1 MITTKDI
8 VQLMKETGI
17 ARGKADTL
25 VADQS
30 LDLQD
35 IDSYDRMS
43 LLTELEEKY
52 NVELPNDVARQL
64 KTLNDVVTYLNGIR
78 PIDQ

>member
-1 MITTKDI
+1 MTTTNDI
-8 VQLMKETGI
+8 VQLMKATGI

-30 LDLQD
+30 LDLQGL
-35 IDSYDRMS
+35 DSFDRMS

-52 NVELPNDVARQL
+52 NIELPNDVARQL
-64 KTLNDVVTYLNGIR
+64 KSINDVVAHLNAR
-78 PIDQ
+78 

>member
-1 MITTKDI
+1 MTTTNDI
-8 VQLMKETGI
+8 IQLMKETGI

-25 VADQS
+25 AADQS
-30 LDLQD
+30 LDVQGL
-35 IDSYDRMS
+35 DSYDRMS

-64 KTLNDVVTYLNGIR
+64 KTLNDIVAHLNSPR
-78 PIDQ
+78 

>member
-1 MITTKDI
+1 MTTTNDI
-8 VQLMKETGI
+8 IQLMKETGI

-25 VADQS
+25 AADQS
-30 LDLQD
+30 LDQQGL
-35 IDSYDRMS
+35 DSYDRMS

-64 KTLNDVVTYLNGIR
+64 KTLNDIVAHLNSPR
-78 PIDQ
+78 

>member
-1 MITTKDI
+1 MTTTNDI
-8 VQLMKETGI
+8 IQLMKETGI

-25 VADQS
+25 AADQS
-30 LDLQD
+30 LDQQGL
-35 IDSYDRMS
+35 DSYDRMS

-64 KTLNDVVTYLNGIR
+64 KTLNDIVAHLNS
-78 PIDQ
+78 PC